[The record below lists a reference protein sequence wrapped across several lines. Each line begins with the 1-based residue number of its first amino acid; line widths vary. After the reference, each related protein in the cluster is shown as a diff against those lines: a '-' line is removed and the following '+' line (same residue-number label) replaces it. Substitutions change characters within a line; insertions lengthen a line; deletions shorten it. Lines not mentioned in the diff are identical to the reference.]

1 MKRIYIL
8 VLFSFLLHAC
18 NKNISRSAQPMII
31 AHRGGQ
37 SEAPENTLYTFGK
50 AIKAGVD
57 GIELDVQLSG
67 DHIPVLY
74 HPQDLSIRTNG
85 KGAVSSFTVAELGR
99 FNAGYNFT
107 LDNQHY
113 PFRGD
118 NVGLGIPTLEE
129 AFRNIP
135 KDIFVVIDFKSLP
148 AGPLVEAVLKI
159 VDAMD
164 EWDRV
169 LFYSTSHEHMDI
181 LAKENRAILFE
192 PRDITRLRL
201 LQMVINDNCYRP
213 LKHYP
218 WIGFELHRMM
228 TISEKL
234 QLGEG
239 YTTLDMN
246 LWNEKSMQ
254 CIRDAKAQRRVSL
267 FGINTEK
274 DYVSATK
281 LGVDAVYT
289 DFPEKIM
296 QIKRTKK

>member
-1 MKRIYIL
+1 MKRISIF
-8 VLFSFLLHAC
+8 VLLTFLLPAC
-18 NKNISRSAQPMII
+18 NKNISRPVQPVVI

-37 SEAPENTLYTFGK
+37 LEAPENTLYAFDK

-57 GIELDVQLSG
+57 GIEFDVQLSG

-74 HPQDLSIRTNG
+74 HPPDLSIRTNG
-85 KGAVSSFTVAELGR
+85 KGAVSSFTVAELKR

-118 NVGLGIPTLEE
+118 NVSLGIPTLEE
-129 AFRNIP
+129 AFKNIP
-135 KDIFVVIDFKSLP
+135 KNIFLVVDFKSLP

-159 VDAMD
+159 VDAMN

-169 LFYSTSHEHMDI
+169 LFYSTSNEHMDV
-181 LAKENRAILFE
+181 LVKEKRAILFE

-201 LQMVINDNCYRP
+201 LQMAINDNCYRP

-218 WIGFELHRMM
+218 WIGFELHRTM

-239 YTTLDMN
+239 HTTLDMN

-254 CIRDAKAQRRVSL
+254 CIKDVQAKCKVSL

-281 LGVDAVYT
+281 LGVDAVYA
-289 DFPEKIM
+289 DCPEKIM
-296 QIKRTKK
+296 QIKRMRK